1 MFYYQR
7 YTDQELK
14 VYKTKN
20 VISEIKT
27 SQMNKKNAK
36 DKLLEIIIY
45 YGYDTYLD
53 EYDGLKEILDEIE
66 DIELK
71 SPSK

>member
-27 SQMNKKNAK
+27 SQMNKNVK
-36 DKLLEIIIY
+36 DKLLELIIY
-45 YGYDTYLD
+45 YGYDF
-53 EYDGLKEILDEIE
+53 
-66 DIELK
+66 
-71 SPSK
+71 

>member
-27 SQMNKKNAK
+27 SQMNKNVK
-36 DKLLEIIIY
+36 DKLLELIIY
-45 YGYDTYLD
+45 YGYDFYLD